1 MESRTTIKDVAAAL
15 GLSICTVNRAL
26 TGKPHVTPETRQRV
40 EEAAA
45 RLGYRPNLLAQSMGR
60 PLRRIGAI
68 YPDIWPSHCAALFR
82 GVRERLG
89 ELRDFRVESIF
100 RTIPAAGLAG
110 FRETVRE
117 TLLDRIDGLVVS
129 ITDREQAAELREL
142 TGPSLPL
149 VVLGSVLDD
158 DLASGL
164 CCVWHDCRTCGV
176 LAGEMLAFAL
186 PPNAATAIFIGWRQ
200 HPDHRGKI
208 AGMTAELR
216 RRGLPPPIVVETFD
230 APERAFPAAQ
240 RLFTEHPELNG
251 IFIGTENAAGILE
264 FLEQSG
270 RASRVRVVATGAS
283 EPVTRRLETG
293 LVGGIVHQRQHFQ
306 GRLAVDTLFR
316 MLDGNAPP
324 TPVINVAPQLLLR
337 GNYRDF

>member
-26 TGKPHVTPETRQRV
+26 TGKPHVTPETRRRV

-45 RLGYRPNLLAQSMGR
+45 RLGYRPNPLAQSMGR

-68 YPDIWPSHCAALFR
+68 YPDIWPSHSAALFR

-100 RTIPAAGLAG
+100 RTIPAAGPAG

-117 TLLDRIDGLVVS
+117 ILPDRIDGLVVS
-129 ITDREQAAELREL
+129 ITDREQIAALREL
-142 TGPSLPL
+142 AGPSLPL

-164 CCVWHDCRTCGV
+164 CCVWHDCHACGA
-176 LAGEMLAFAL
+176 LAAELLAFAL
-186 PPNAATAIFIGWRQ
+186 PPGAPTAIFIGSRN

-208 AGMTAELR
+208 AGMTAELQ
-216 RRGLPPPIVVETFD
+216 RRGLPPPVVAEAFD
-230 APERAFPAAQ
+230 APPQAFPAAH
-240 RLFTEHPELNG
+240 RLFTEHPELKG
-251 IFIGTENAAGILE
+251 VFIGTENAAGILE
-264 FLEQSG
+264 FLEQSDQAG
-270 RASRVRVVATGAS
+270 RVKVVATGSS
-283 EPVTRRLETG
+283 EPVVRRLKTG

-324 TPVINVAPQLLLR
+324 PPVINVAPQLLLR